1 MKFEMKKVFCL
12 LAMVLFSIVG
22 CTSSDINSEIPV
34 SSDDL
39 IDQNVVYKS
48 ETVKVDVEEVSSPS
62 NDFSKKDEKE
72 EVKEVVKEK
81 AEPKQQVVETTTI
94 KETKT
99 ETIETK
105 EDTVKED
112 KTSEEVKVIV
122 PPPAHNDAT
131 VDFTE
136 SSYVEKGIDDDFEK
150 AVMDAQARRGIRVAP
165 VSKPMPK
172 VEAKEQI
179 KPSQKTFSKKLDVSE
194 IEPERNITFLS
205 TVVYHSNTKA
215 DISAR
220 DLKALKNVAKFV
232 REKDAIVRVVG
243 NSSSRS
249 KDMKEIQNKIANF
262 DLSLLRAQKVAD
274 ALVKAGIPREKIFI
288 SAVADTEKIVEEN
301 MPINEAINRRT
312 EIYIN
317 Y

>member
-1 MKFEMKKVFCL
+1 MKLEMKKVFYT
-12 LAMVLFSIVG
+12 LAIVLFSVVG

-34 SSDDL
+34 SSDEL

-48 ETVKVDVEEVSSPS
+48 ETVKVDVEEISSPS
-62 NDFSKKDEKE
+62 IDFAKTEKVE
-72 EVKEVVKEK
+72 NTDNTENAKETEVAVVETKSEVEVEKTEKTEKTEK
-81 AEPKQQVVETTTI
+81 AEEM
-94 KETKT
+94 E
-99 ETIETK
+99 
-105 EDTVKED
+105 
-112 KTSEEVKVIV
+112 VIV
-122 PPPAHNDAT
+122 PPPAYDDAT
-131 VDFTE
+131 VDFTQL
-136 SSYVEKGIDDDFEK
+136 SYMNQTIDDDFEN
-150 AVMDAQARRGIRVAP
+150 AVRDAQIRRGIKVAP
-165 VSKPMPK
+165 VAKPMPK
-172 VEAKEQI
+172 VEVKEVVSTPS
-179 KPSQKTFSKKLDVSE
+179 KPFSKKLE
-194 IEPERNITFLS
+194 IREVEPERNITFLS
-205 TVVYHSNTKA
+205 TIIYHSNTKA

-232 REKDAIVRVVG
+232 REKDAVVRVVG

-274 ALVKAGIPREKIFI
+274 ALVKEGVSREKIFI
-288 SAVADTEKIVEEN
+288 NAVGDTEKIVEEN

>member
-1 MKFEMKKVFCL
+1 MKLEMKKVFYT
-12 LAMVLFSIVG
+12 LAIVLFSVVG

-34 SSDDL
+34 SSDEL

-48 ETVKVDVEEVSSPS
+48 ETVKVDVEEISSPS
-62 NDFSKKDEKE
+62 IDFAKTEKVE
-72 EVKEVVKEK
+72 NTDNTENAKETEVAVVETKSEVEVVKEEKTEK
-81 AEPKQQVVETTTI
+81 AEEM
-94 KETKT
+94 E
-99 ETIETK
+99 
-105 EDTVKED
+105 
-112 KTSEEVKVIV
+112 VIV
-122 PPPAHNDAT
+122 PPPAYDDAT
-131 VDFTE
+131 VDFTQL
-136 SSYVEKGIDDDFEK
+136 SYMNQTIDDDFEN
-150 AVMDAQARRGIRVAP
+150 AVRDAQIRRGIKVAP
-165 VSKPMPK
+165 VVKPLPKIKETSVATTSSKP
-172 VEAKEQI
+172 
-179 KPSQKTFSKKLDVSE
+179 FSKKLE
-194 IEPERNITFLS
+194 IREVEPERNITFLS
-205 TVVYHSNTKA
+205 TIIYHSNTKA

-232 REKDAIVRVVG
+232 REKDAVVRVVG

-274 ALVKAGIPREKIFI
+274 ALVKEGVPREKIFI
-288 SAVADTEKIVEEN
+288 NAVGDTEKIVEEN

>member
-1 MKFEMKKVFCL
+1 MKLEMKKVFYT
-12 LAMVLFSIVG
+12 LAIVLFSVVG

-34 SSDDL
+34 SSDEL

-48 ETVKVDVEEVSSPS
+48 ETVKVDVEEISSPS
-62 NDFSKKDEKE
+62 IDFAKT
-72 EVKEVVKEK
+72 EK
-81 AEPKQQVVETTTI
+81 AEEM
-94 KETKT
+94 E
-99 ETIETK
+99 
-105 EDTVKED
+105 
-112 KTSEEVKVIV
+112 VIV
-122 PPPAHNDAT
+122 PPPAYDDAT
-131 VDFTE
+131 VDFTQL
-136 SSYVEKGIDDDFEK
+136 SYMNQTIDDDFEN
-150 AVMDAQARRGIRVAP
+150 AVRDAQERRGIKVAP
-165 VSKPMPK
+165 VVKPLPKIKETSVATTSSKP
-172 VEAKEQI
+172 
-179 KPSQKTFSKKLDVSE
+179 FSKKLE
-194 IEPERNITFLS
+194 IREVEPERNITFLS
-205 TVVYHSNTKA
+205 TIIYHSNTKA

-232 REKDAIVRVVG
+232 CEKDAIVRVVG

-274 ALVKAGIPREKIFI
+274 ALVKEGVSREKIFI
-288 SAVADTEKIVEEN
+288 NAVGDTEKIVEEN

>member
-1 MKFEMKKVFCL
+1 MHIRGLIFVNLEMKKVFYT
-12 LAMVLFSIVG
+12 LAIVLFSVVG

-34 SSDDL
+34 SSDEL

-48 ETVKVDVEEVSSPS
+48 ETVKVDVEEISSPS
-62 NDFSKKDEKE
+62 IDFAKT
-72 EVKEVVKEK
+72 EK
-81 AEPKQQVVETTTI
+81 AEEM
-94 KETKT
+94 E
-99 ETIETK
+99 
-105 EDTVKED
+105 
-112 KTSEEVKVIV
+112 VIV
-122 PPPAHNDAT
+122 PPPAYDDAT
-131 VDFTE
+131 VDFTQL
-136 SSYVEKGIDDDFEK
+136 SYMNQTIDDDFEN
-150 AVMDAQARRGIRVAP
+150 AVRDAQERRGIKVAP
-165 VSKPMPK
+165 VVKPLPKIKETSVATTSSKP
-172 VEAKEQI
+172 
-179 KPSQKTFSKKLDVSE
+179 FSKKLE
-194 IEPERNITFLS
+194 IREVEPERNITFLS
-205 TVVYHSNTKA
+205 TIIYHSNTKA

-232 REKDAIVRVVG
+232 CEKDAIVRVVG

-274 ALVKAGIPREKIFI
+274 ALVKEGVSREKIFI
-288 SAVADTEKIVEEN
+288 NAVGDTEKIVEEN

>member
-1 MKFEMKKVFCL
+1 MKLEMKKVFYT
-12 LAMVLFSIVG
+12 LAIVLFSVVG

-34 SSDDL
+34 SSDEL

-48 ETVKVDVEEVSSPS
+48 ETVKVDVEEISSPS
-62 NDFSKKDEKE
+62 IDFAKTEKVE
-72 EVKEVVKEK
+72 NTDNTENAKETEVAVVETKSEVEVVKEEK
-81 AEPKQQVVETTTI
+81 AEEM
-94 KETKT
+94 E
-99 ETIETK
+99 
-105 EDTVKED
+105 
-112 KTSEEVKVIV
+112 VIV
-122 PPPAHNDAT
+122 PPPAYDDAT
-131 VDFTE
+131 VDFTQL
-136 SSYVEKGIDDDFEK
+136 SYMNQTIDDDFEN
-150 AVMDAQARRGIRVAP
+150 AVRDAQIRRGIKVAP
-165 VSKPMPK
+165 VVKPLPKIKETNVATTSSKP
-172 VEAKEQI
+172 
-179 KPSQKTFSKKLDVSE
+179 FSKKLE
-194 IEPERNITFLS
+194 IREVEPERNITFLS
-205 TVVYHSNTKA
+205 TIIYHSNTKA

-232 REKDAIVRVVG
+232 REKDAVVRVVG

-274 ALVKAGIPREKIFI
+274 ALVKEGVPREKIFI
-288 SAVADTEKIVEEN
+288 NAVGDTEKIVEEN